1 MGIIVGT
8 VVADLRTT
16 VAGIHLRNPFLLA
29 SGIWG
34 ESGDSLG
41 GAWNAGAGGVITKS
55 IGREPR
61 DGYPNPTVESMGR
74 WGFLNAMGLPNP
86 GAKEYPHEVEI
97 AHQAGAT
104 IIASVFG
111 HDPEEY
117 AQMAQA
123 MSLPGVSGI
132 ELNLSCPHA
141 EGLGSEI
148 GQDPAQ
154 VEAVTRAVTKSV
166 HLPVIAKITPNSA
179 DPAGLAE
186 AAERGGAAAVS
197 AINTLRAISINVDL
211 RRPTLSHG
219 LGGLSGPAI
228 KPVGLA
234 CVWQIFERVRIPVI
248 GVGGIMSGQ
257 DALEYVMAGA
267 RAVELGT
274 AVAFDGIGVF
284 GRLPNELNA
293 LLDRLHIDRLE
304 DAVGVAHESSSHR

>member
-1 MGIIVGT
+1 
-8 VVADLRTT
+8 VADLRTT
-16 VAGIHLRNPFLLA
+16 VAGIPLRNPFLLA

-41 GAWNAGAGGVITKS
+41 GAWAAGAGGVVTKS

-61 DGYPNPTVESMGR
+61 EGYPNPTVASLDH

-86 GAKEYPHEVEI
+86 GAEDYPREVEV
-97 AHQAGAT
+97 ARKAGAT

-111 HDPEEY
+111 HDPQEFAE
-117 AQMAQA
+117 MATKMA
-123 MSLPGVSGI
+123 LPGVSAI

-148 GQDPAQ
+148 GQDPEQ
-154 VEAVTRAVTKSV
+154 VEAVTRAVV
-166 HLPVIAKITPNSA
+166 RAVRLPVVAKITPNSA
-179 DPAGLAE
+179 DPAGLAQ
-186 AAERGGAAAVS
+186 AAERGGAAAVT
-197 AINTLRAISINVDL
+197 AINTVRALSINLEL

-234 CVWQIFERVRIPVI
+234 CVWQIFEKVRIPVI
-248 GVGGIMSGQ
+248 GVGGIMNGR

-267 RAVELGT
+267 SAVQLGT
-274 AVAFDGIGVF
+274 AVAFEGVGVF
-284 GRLPNELNA
+284 GRLPLE
-293 LLDRLHIDRLE
+293 LDRLLEEMKIPRLT
-304 DAVGVAHESSSHR
+304 DAIGLAHPDGRPR